1 MNNYKP
7 YAYLYKHEAEP
18 AELRSR
24 FITQIPAG
32 KKLTLHSGDPSTVGN
47 KTYIRYSI
55 EDDPGQTQSRKEE
68 FENEF
73 SWDGKSHDVE
83 VIIGSGS
90 ADGGGET
97 VLGSDDG
104 ELD

>member
-7 YAYLYKHEAEP
+7 YAYLYKNTSDNAK
-18 AELRSR
+18 LKSC
-24 FITQIPAG
+24 FFTQIPAG
-32 KKLTLHSGDPSTVGN
+32 KKLTLHSGDPSTVGS
-47 KTYIRYSI
+47 KTYIRYNI

-83 VIIGSGS
+83 VTIGSGS
-90 ADGGGET
+90 GDDGGKNVT
-97 VLGSDDG
+97 SSDDG